1 MQKTVIAG
9 LVASLGIVMAVP
21 AHAEFQTRNIRVSNG
36 LNADHP
42 VGDGVKAF
50 NECLQD
56 KSDGKMKLTAYWSG
70 SLGDDIQA
78 TQALRSGTQEA
89 VITSSSPLVGLVPA
103 LGAFDLPF
111 LFANEQEADAIV
123 DGDFGRFMDEKL
135 LEQGLV
141 NLAYWENGFRQLT
154 NSKRPV
160 TKWEDFEGMKIRVM
174 QNNIF
179 LDTFD
184 NLGANPTPMA
194 FSEVFSALETGA
206 IDAQENPFVTID
218 TSKFYEVQK
227 YVSVTNHAYTPFL
240 VLFSKQIFD
249 KYSEQEQAAVRECA
263 IVGRD
268 EQRKSIRQLS
278 NESLDVIK
286 NAGIEVNTLT
296 PEEQERMREKSQP
309 IYEKHKADIGEDVV
323 AQLQQALSDM
333 RGEQTGT

>member
-9 LVASLGIVMAVP
+9 LVATLGILMAIP
-21 AHAEFQTRNIRVSNG
+21 AQAEFKSRNIRVSNG

-42 VGDGVKAF
+42 VGDGVRAF
-50 NECLQD
+50 NECLQN

-111 LFANEQEADAIV
+111 LFADEKEADAIV

-179 LDTFD
+179 LDTFS

-249 KYSEQEQAAVRECA
+249 QYSDEEQAAVRECA

-268 EQRKSIRQLS
+268 VQREAIRELS

-286 NAGIEVNTLT
+286 NAGIEVNTLSAA
-296 PEEQERMREKSQP
+296 EQERMREKSQP
-309 IYEKHKADIGEDVV
+309 IYEKHKADIGADVV
-323 AQLQQALSDM
+323 DQLQQALADM
-333 RGEQTGT
+333 RG